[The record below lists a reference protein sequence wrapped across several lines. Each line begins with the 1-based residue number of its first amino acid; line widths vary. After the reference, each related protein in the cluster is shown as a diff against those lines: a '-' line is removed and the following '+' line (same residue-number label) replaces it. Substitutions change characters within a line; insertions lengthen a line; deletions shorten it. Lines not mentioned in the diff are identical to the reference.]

1 MGSPAASNT
10 LYSNKTVMGLPA
22 KKEFMFTSAK
32 GVEKKGI
39 KKRQTELLKKLEF
52 LQRFLRPDE
61 EIYLVTT
68 GCSPI
73 SLLEQLTT
81 GLVVFYIRRAFL
93 VFTNKRI
100 LHIPTTVGYKFRHSI
115 SQINFNDCASLDMS
129 WGTLKVKY
137 KNGKKENF
145 IKIGGGERAKIKQFL
160 QKLNLKSEPSK
171 HKQRFHRCPSCARS
185 LTTGVFSCPA
195 CKLEFKSRS
204 RAMLLSLLIPG
215 GGYFY
220 TGHWFLGLMDFV
232 VEAGLTLLAIVT
244 VVQPDPGDPDPA
256 STAMFLLVILAIE
269 KLITIYHAVHYVGE
283 FIPVHTNYKQ
293 RVAA

>member
-1 MGSPAASNT
+1 MGNPATSNT

-22 KKEFMFTSAK
+22 KKEFMFANAK

-52 LQRFLRPDE
+52 VQRFLRPDE

-68 GCSPI
+68 ACSPI

-81 GLVVFYIRRAFL
+81 GLAVFYIRRAFL
-93 VFTNKRI
+93 VFTNRRI
-100 LHIPTTVGYKFRHSI
+100 LHIPTTIGYGFRHSI

-129 WGTLKVKY
+129 WGTLKAKY

-145 IKIGGGERAKIKQFL
+145 IKIGRGERAKIKQFI
-160 QKLNLKSEPSK
+160 QKLNFKAEPGK

-185 LTTGVFSCPA
+185 LTAGASSCPA
-195 CKLEFKSRS
+195 CKLEFKTRS
-204 RAMLLSLLIPG
+204 RAMLWSLLVPG

-220 TGHWFLGLMDFV
+220 TGHWVLGLMDFV
-232 VEAGLTLLAIVT
+232 VEAALMALAILT
-244 VVQPDPGDPDPA
+244 VVQPDPGDPDPV
-256 STAMFLLVILAIE
+256 STAMVFLVILAIE
-269 KLITIYHAVHYVGE
+269 KLITIYHAAHYVSE